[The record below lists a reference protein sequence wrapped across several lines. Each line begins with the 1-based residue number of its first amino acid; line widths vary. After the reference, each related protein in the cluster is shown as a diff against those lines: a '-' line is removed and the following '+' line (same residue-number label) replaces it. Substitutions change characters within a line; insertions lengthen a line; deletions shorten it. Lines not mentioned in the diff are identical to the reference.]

1 MESLKYLVIGILAL
15 TMAGCGQT
23 VIETLNVPETP
34 GFDAPGKG
42 RTVVI
47 LPFADY
53 SNAGNIASAYR
64 RNIAVTESLTDRFV
78 ANGFGLPV
86 QEDVFQYLVE
96 QRIINL
102 LPYEEIKSSTLV
114 SELSNDWSD
123 TMKGEIS
130 RYIQEQNATID
141 TGAGNNPGTH
151 GLTTKTVAKIGRT
164 FKADYVVRGR
174 ILEYKTRQEATWE
187 PWKKGILPFINGGT
201 SRVLFGF
208 ASSNTYDELNQN
220 ITGAMYG
227 ARIGYEHA
235 NWPWD
240 SENDSGDTIF
250 GLSDGDDA
258 NAIAWGSVGSQLGS
272 TTYHSGRV
280 DQAVVQLRIWV
291 QEATSGNVIW
301 TNRVD
306 VKVSPES
313 FLADNQYDALF
324 NKAIEKGVTT
334 LIDNFVSTGL

>member
-1 MESLKYLVIGILAL
+1 MERLKYLVVGILAL
-15 TMAGCGQT
+15 TLAGCGQT
-23 VIETLNVPETP
+23 VVETLNVPAAA

-42 RTVVI
+42 RSVVI

-53 SNAGNIASAYR
+53 SNAGNIDSAYR
-64 RNIAVTESLTDRFV
+64 RNMAVTETLTDRFS

-86 QEDVFQYLVE
+86 QEDVFLYLVNE
-96 QRIINL
+96 GVINVVA
-102 LPYEEIKSSTLV
+102 YEETKSVSLV
-114 SELSNDWSD
+114 NELSNDWSD

-130 RYIQEQNATID
+130 RYIAQQNATAN
-141 TGAGNNPGTH
+141 TSASNSPGTH
-151 GLTTKTVAKIGRT
+151 GLTSQEVAKIGRH

-187 PWKKGILPFINGGT
+187 PWKKGIVPFINGGT
-201 SRVLFGF
+201 SRILMGF
-208 ASSNTYDELNQN
+208 ASADSYDLDNQK
-220 ITGAMYG
+220 ITGALYG

-240 SENDSGDTIF
+240 TDEGDTIF
-250 GLSDGDDA
+250 GLSDGADA
-258 NAIAWGSVGSQLGS
+258 NAILWGAIGSEVGEAS
-272 TTYHSGRV
+272 YNSGRV
-280 DQAVVQLRIWV
+280 DQAVVQLRVWV

-306 VKVSPES
+306 VKVSPET
-313 FLADNQYDALF
+313 FFADNQYDALF

-334 LIDNFVSTGL
+334 LIDNFVTTGL